1 MRKSCARAQRIVQ
14 KQPCSKTDKGQHW
27 ACGRGGIGIALI
39 YALSPVD
46 KKPQLC
52 DSPFVQV
59 CLHVGLDGGDL
70 HDDPLLLAVTDVHQL
85 LSCRLQI
92 LHFDVALLLGAR
104 QSVRD
109 LCKPEKNE

>member
-1 MRKSCARAQRIVQ
+1 MQ
-14 KQPCSKTDKGQHW
+14 KQSCSKTVFDKGQHW
-27 ACGRGGIGIALI
+27 ARGRIGIALI
-39 YALSPVD
+39 YVLSRVVN
-46 KKPQLC
+46 KPQLGY
-52 DSPFVQV
+52 SPFVQV
-59 CLHVGLDGGDL
+59 CLHVGLDGGYL

-109 LCKPEKNE
+109 LC